1 MKKPCQNNG
10 TCQDNATD
18 FSCNCS
24 AGFEGK
30 TCQDKVKDSVKD
42 SDNTGLIVGIVVG
55 VASFLILLMIF
66 VYCVFNYCKEKSGME
81 GTYSPNKEEQQ
92 SGNVEMN
99 SMKKPKPE
107 RLI

>member
-1 MKKPCQNNG
+1 
-10 TCQDNATD
+10 
-18 FSCNCS
+18 
-24 AGFEGK
+24 
-30 TCQDKVKDSVKD
+30 
-42 SDNTGLIVGIVVG
+42 
-55 VASFLILLMIF
+55 
-66 VYCVFNYCKEKSGME
+66 ME